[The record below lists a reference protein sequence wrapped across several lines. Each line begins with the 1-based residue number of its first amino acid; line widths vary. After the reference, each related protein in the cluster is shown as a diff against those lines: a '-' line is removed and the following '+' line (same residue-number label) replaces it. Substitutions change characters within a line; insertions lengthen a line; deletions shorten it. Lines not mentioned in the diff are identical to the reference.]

1 MSTAPAI
8 SAAVRKSLG
17 VLLIVGKGSTGA
29 RGLNGSDA
37 IRCFGSKGILCLAT
51 LFPVLVNL
59 KPAASRITSVVVLG
73 GLGEYVFPAFRIGAI
88 PAAGVPENRSG
99 STAFA
104 AAAASISAAFAAA
117 AASFPITFSP
127 AFSPAFNRSFPRNSS
142 PAFMA
147 AFIPAFIIGPACS
160 LRLVRFQIALIRS
173 VSLFTGFCIKGSF
186 FLLYLGFFNFV
197 CIHTIV

>member
-117 AASFPITFSP
+117 AASFPI
-127 AFSPAFNRSFPRNSS
+127 AFSPAFKASFPRNFS
-142 PAFMA
+142 PAFRA
-147 AFIPAFIIGPACS
+147 ACIPAFIIGPACS